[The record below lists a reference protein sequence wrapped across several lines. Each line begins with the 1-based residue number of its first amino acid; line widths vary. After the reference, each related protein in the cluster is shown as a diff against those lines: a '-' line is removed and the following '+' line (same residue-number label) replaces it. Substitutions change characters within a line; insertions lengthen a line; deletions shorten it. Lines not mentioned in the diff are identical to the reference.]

1 MVPSNTAGDL
11 GVLDGIAATGSDNI
25 WAVGYLNGSEE
36 KSLIEHWNGT
46 EWTVVASPSPTG
58 DVQIKAVAA
67 ASPDDAWAVG
77 YTRPT
82 TCDPVCGT
90 TSLHWNGSRWS
101 AVSTVNPPGSDL
113 STLEGIVI
121 IAPGNVWTVG
131 TADDWSATVIE
142 HWTGQR
148 WVWHLPS
155 WAQAACPGKGMRPG
169 STPGRLPSGRR
180 LE

>member
-11 GVLDGIAATGSDNI
+11 GVLDGIAATGPDNI

-101 AVSTVNPPGSDL
+101 AVSTVNPP
-113 STLEGIVI
+113 
-121 IAPGNVWTVG
+121 
-131 TADDWSATVIE
+131 
-142 HWTGQR
+142 
-148 WVWHLPS
+148 
-155 WAQAACPGKGMRPG
+155 
-169 STPGRLPSGRR
+169 
-180 LE
+180 